1 MGKYVVRR
9 LLQAIPTILGIMIL
23 TFLLT
28 RLSPSDPV
36 EILLANQPDVT
47 EREREELREAL
58 GLNEPLPIQFLV
70 WTRDAVL
77 LDFGDSFIQRRP
89 VSAILAERVP
99 NTLQLS
105 VTGLVVSLLIGI
117 PAGVAAALLRG
128 RPTDHV
134 IRVMSVLLHA
144 TPAFYLGLLFIL
156 FFGVQLRLFPVGSMN
171 TVGESCAL
179 CLDRAWHMVGPVL
192 LYAASG
198 IAIFPRFL
206 RTEMLEIL
214 GQEYVRTARGKGLAE
229 RVVLIRHALRNALIP
244 VVTLLGG
251 LLTIFISGSVV
262 IEQVFNWP
270 GLGRLLFDA
279 ANQKDFP
286 VVQAAVLI
294 SSLLLVVSFILRDIA
309 YAWVDPRIRVGR

>member
-1 MGKYVVRR
+1 MLRR
-9 LLQAIPTILGIMIL
+9 LVQAVPTVLGIML
-23 TFLLT
+23 FTFLLT

-47 EREREELREAL
+47 EREREDLREAL
-58 GLNEPLPIQFLV
+58 GLNDPLPLQFLV
-70 WTRDAVL
+70 WTGEVL
-77 LDFGDSFIQRRP
+77 RLDLGESFIQRRP
-89 VSAILAERVP
+89 VADIVAERLP

-105 VTGLVVSLLIGI
+105 VAGLLVSLLIGV
-117 PAGVAAALLRG
+117 PAGVTAALMRG
-128 RPTDHV
+128 RIADHA
-134 IRVMSVLLHA
+134 IRVISVVLHA

-171 TVGESCAL
+171 SLGENCAL
-179 CLDRAWHMVGPVL
+179 CWDRAWHMVGPVL
-192 LYAASG
+192 LYAAGG

-214 GQEYVRTARGKGLAE
+214 GQDFVRTARGKGVRE
-229 RVVLIRHALRNALIP
+229 RSVIVRHALRNALIP

-251 LLTIFISGSVV
+251 LLTIFVSGSVI

-279 ANQKDFP
+279 ANAKDYP
-286 VVQAAVLI
+286 VVQATVLI
-294 SSLLLVVSFILRDIA
+294 SSLLLVVSYILRDIA
-309 YAWVDPRIRVGR
+309 YAWVDPRIRLGRA